1 MQNIT
6 DELKAKLLAAKSAE
20 EAAELLKADGQEL
33 TAESA
38 ARLWEEI
45 TRKRA
50 QEDAALSLDELEA
63 VSGGA
68 RDWYIEGCA
77 ATVEDGSDCWG
88 TDACESFYVT
98 YERFDAAMKCP
109 AYPGKHLYETLSRE
123 PFYGSDGTRYT
134 KMIRRCL
141 RCGTTTEALAKA
153 GPLS

>member
-1 MQNIT
+1 MNIT

-20 EAAELLKADGQEL
+20 EITELVKAAGQEI
-33 TAESA
+33 TAEDGA
-38 ARLWEEI
+38 KLWKEIEAR
-45 TRKRA
+45 R
-50 QEDAALSLDELEA
+50 EDGRTLSLDELDA

-141 RCGTTTEALAKA
+141 RCGTITEALAKA